1 MAIKCTMAK
10 FGFQEL
16 LISSDN
22 VKSIDLLISC
32 ISVSEN
38 GHDFYTE
45 EAKTLR
51 NEKRVTNK

>member
-1 MAIKCTMAK
+1 MAK